1 MQARMRSRQSAPDV
15 QFPRFSNRRTNMLPQ
30 SSIWCS
36 HLLCFGVERTR
47 RRWLASR
54 KNAARV
60 GLDGQSPLCSCSP
73 RAALRS
79 PAWATS
85 LTTAAAFGVL
95 R

>member
-1 MQARMRSRQSAPDV
+1 MKTKRRSRQFSTDV
-15 QFPRFSNRRTNMLPQ
+15 TLPRFSNRRTNMLHQ
-30 SSIWCS
+30 SSSWGS
-36 HLLCFGVERTR
+36 HLLCCGVERTR

-60 GLDGQSPLCSCSP
+60 GLDGQRPLCSCSP
-73 RAALRS
+73 SAALRS

-85 LTTAAAFGVL
+85 LPTAAAFGVL

>member
-15 QFPRFSNRRTNMLPQ
+15 QFPRFSNRRTNMLHQ
-30 SSIWCS
+30 SSSWGS
-36 HLLCFGVERTR
+36 HLLCCGVERTR

-60 GLDGQSPLCSCSP
+60 GLDGQRPLCSCSP
-73 RAALRS
+73 SAALRS

-85 LTTAAAFGVL
+85 LPTAAAFGVL